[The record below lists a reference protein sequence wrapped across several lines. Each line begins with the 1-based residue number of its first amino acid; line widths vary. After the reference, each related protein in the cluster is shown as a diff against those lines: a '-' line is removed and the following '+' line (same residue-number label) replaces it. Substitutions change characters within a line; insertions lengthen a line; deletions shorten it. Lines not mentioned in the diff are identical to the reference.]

1 MMIETAIAGEVVDR
15 RELPADQ
22 WVSYDI
28 PSRRPT
34 AAPFRRV
41 DLRVNQ
47 WWAQDIALGTRQAR
61 RPIAL
66 MVGAIQWIP
75 LGGRQ
80 SR

>member
-1 MMIETAIAGEVVDR
+1 MIETAIAGEVVDR

-47 WWAQDIALGTRQAR
+47 WWAQDIALGARQAR